1 MGKRILIAEDDLDSR
16 QLLEDLLKA
25 FRRYD
30 VQVYV
35 ARDGE
40 EAVEMAEREH
50 PDLVLLDVMMPGK
63 DGYEVCKAIKENPD
77 LADTYVIM
85 VTSRTSTQDRVQAV
99 IVEADEY
106 LTKPYKVNLILERV
120 QQVLNVVPVSISQ

>member
-1 MGKRILIAEDDLDSR
+1 MGKSILIAEDDLDSR

-30 VQVYV
+30 VQVFV

-40 EAVEMAEREH
+40 EAVAMAEREH

-99 IVEADEY
+99 IAEADEY

>member
-1 MGKRILIAEDDLDSR
+1 MGKSILIAEDDLDSR

-30 VQVYV
+30 VQVFV
-35 ARDGE
+35 ACDGE
-40 EAVEMAEREH
+40 EAVAMAEREH

-99 IVEADEY
+99 IAEADEY